1 MNTFVLKSLW
11 NRRKQYVWL
20 FAELVVITIVSWI
33 VFDPAVI
40 ILYNAHQPMGYD
52 VEQLCYGELRVSYDE
67 EKDDPDILRAQ
78 LTTIDGIE
86 DVYTCDMYSY
96 ISPVSYTDL
105 KAITDNDTC
114 HVPSFRYNSS
124 SHFFETYGIKPLSG
138 SPSAKELSRLNPAA
152 NQVVLTRNA
161 AIYLF
166 GTTDVIGRSFIQ
178 LSEEHFNSSSQPKN
192 IRLTVVGVVENIRH
206 PENSVVFC
214 PQKRCSPQR
223 VIFRLRKGLTPST
236 FLEEHQDEIFQK
248 GSGTSFQMYKV
259 MPLDQY
265 DHQQQLKRGLPQK
278 ANKNLAMALF
288 FMISLCLGVV
298 GTMWLQSKKRTEEC
312 GVMRAYGAS
321 RFRIM
326 LDFLT
331 EGWVLVTIA
340 VLIGCVL
347 YFQYIYSGITYVTYG
362 KDVHIFS
369 EFLYDRVVPTK
380 ADMTWMDELWPHFLV
395 ISAIVYLIILLTVSI
410 GIAIPAWSICRKK
423 PVEALREE

>member
-86 DVYTCDMYSY
+86 DVYTCDMYFHISEREY
-96 ISPVSYTDL
+96 IVLTTF
-105 KAITDNDTC
+105 TDNDTC
-114 HVPSFRYNSS
+114 DVPAFSYNSS
-124 SHFFETYGIKPLSG
+124 SHFFETYGIKPLPG
-138 SPSAKELSRLNPAA
+138 SPSAKELSRLNPAD

-161 AIYLF
+161 AICLF
-166 GTTDVIGRSFIQ
+166 GTTDVIGRSFQ
-178 LSEEHFNSSSQPKN
+178 RMADNPSSYT
-192 IRLTVVGVVENIRH
+192 RLTVVGVVENIH
-206 PENSVVFC
+206 HTIKSVVFC
-214 PQKRCSPQR
+214 PQKRRSPQY

-248 GSGTSFQMYKV
+248 GSGTSFQMCKV

-265 DHQQQLKRGLPQK
+265 DHQQQLKRGRPQK

-362 KDVHIFS
+362 KDGHIFS
-369 EFLYDRVVPTK
+369 EFLYGGFSPTK
-380 ADMTWMDELWPHFLV
+380 AGMTWMDELWPHFLV
-395 ISAIVYLIILLTVSI
+395 ISAIVYLIILTTVSI
-410 GIAIPAWSICRKK
+410 GIAIPAWNICRKK